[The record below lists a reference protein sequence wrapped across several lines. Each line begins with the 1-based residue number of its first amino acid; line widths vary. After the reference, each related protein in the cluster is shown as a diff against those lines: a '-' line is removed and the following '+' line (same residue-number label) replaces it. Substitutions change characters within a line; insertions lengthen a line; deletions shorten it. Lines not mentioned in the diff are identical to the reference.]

1 MIPELREML
10 KLNDLKLNYKVQ
22 IADFDGENFTFSIKA
37 VDGNEKD
44 LFQKIEEKMKMYQES
59 DDNYV
64 GYMKVYNRQDKVYI
78 YYDTGNVEDGLSALH
93 GLLYAINEVA
103 NVESVVINEI

>member
-37 VDGNEKD
+37 LDGNEKD
-44 LFQKIEEKMKMYQES
+44 LFQRIEEKMKMYQES
-59 DDNYV
+59 DANYV
-64 GYMKVYNRQDKVYI
+64 GYMEVYDKKDKVCI
-78 YYDTGNVEDGLSALH
+78 YYDTDNMEDSLSALH
-93 GLLYAINEVA
+93 GLLYAINEVE

>member
-1 MIPELREML
+1 MSEEL
-10 KLNDLKLNYKVQ
+10 
-22 IADFDGENFTFSIKA
+22 
-37 VDGNEKD
+37 
-44 LFQKIEEKMKMYQES
+44 QKGS
-59 DDNYV
+59 WFC
-64 GYMKVYNRQDKVYI
+64 I